1 MHEEPGAAPPTKDL
15 LGAVEELHA
24 TAVGPLRMLHL
35 YVEPLVN
42 KLSGQEEPRLRK
54 LGRQARPALV
64 RQGSLL
70 ELAAASLAR
79 GLLAEEAG
87 QASGSWGWGRLV
99 RRSAGAASQR
109 ARKGFFFTFQSVVV
123 CGRFAL
129 PLTARAWGARCRL

>member
-1 MHEEPGAAPPTKDL
+1 MPPTKDL

-24 TAVGPLRMLHL
+24 AAVGPLRMLHL
-35 YVEPLVN
+35 YVEPLVD
-42 KLSGQEEPRLRK
+42 KLSGQEEPRLIK

-87 QASGSWGWGRLV
+87 QASGSWGRGLV